1 MIHLY
6 DPREVI
12 LTGSMIDE
20 WEEMFDMIVRNAKR
34 YTGNYFT
41 YDYSVKRP
49 LLRGI
54 DNHIVVAASNIFY
67 KFSIKNNENYYDFS
81 R

>member
-1 MIHLY
+1 
-6 DPREVI
+6 
-12 LTGSMIDE
+12 
-20 WEEMFDMIVRNAKR
+20 MIVRNAKR

>member
-1 MIHLY
+1 
-6 DPREVI
+6 
-12 LTGSMIDE
+12 
-20 WEEMFDMIVRNAKR
+20 MIVRNAKR

-67 KFSIKNNENYYDFS
+67 KFSIKNMKTTMIFPGKHELERTENNE